1 MLDLCRC
8 YIQDHGFLIL
18 HRRLLHCYEI
28 TITELWLNYNGLT
41 TLSSSLVSDITV
53 KCQVKVLVIDSNN
66 MIGENDQLYY
76 MLTDSSTMLEEL
88 HMADTKLSRG
98 ALNLFNGIK
107 HNNKLKGLYI
117 NRNSI
122 TDDVCDVI
130 TAALELN
137 SCLVLLHLYN
147 NPLTGEAIV
156 NMVANL
162 KVNNTLE
169 VLGLPNC
176 PEHIR
181 KRIICLQ
188 EVINKRRESQGCQV
202 MLMISFY

>member
-1 MLDLCRC
+1 MLDLYRC

-18 HRRLLHCYEI
+18 HRRLLQCYEI

-53 KCQVKVLVIDSNN
+53 KCKVKVLVIDGNN
-66 MIGENDQLYY
+66 MIGENEQLYR

-88 HMADTKLSRG
+88 HMADIKLSRG
-98 ALNLFNGIK
+98 ALNLFNGLK
-107 HNNKLKGLYI
+107 HNNTLKGLYI
-117 NRNSI
+117 NRNNI

-137 SCLVLLHLYN
+137 SCLVLLYLYN
-147 NPLTGEAIV
+147 NPLTGEAMV
-156 NMVANL
+156 NMVNNL
-162 KVNNTLE
+162 KVNSTLE
-169 VLGLPNC
+169 ILGFPNC

-181 KRIICLQ
+181 KSIVCLQ
-188 EVINKRRESQGCQV
+188 DVINKRRQRQGCQV
-202 MLMISFY
+202 MLMISC